1 MLLVATSRLYKL
13 SEVTRHLVKK
23 VHILQLL
30 LLVLVRINRSISSL
44 LISKPEVGII
54 SINLQREYSHNIR
67 SLEGWIDLVVYQERS
82 GRWKYTRNLLPLGF
96 FRGCRRKT
104 VTGENLL
111 L

>member
-13 SEVTRHLVKK
+13 SEVTRHLMKEVN
-23 VHILQLL
+23 ILQLL

-67 SLEGWIDLVVYQERS
+67 SLEGRIDLVVYQERS
-82 GRWKYTRNLLPLGF
+82 GRWKYTLNLLALGF
-96 FRGCRRKT
+96 FRGC
-104 VTGENLL
+104 
-111 L
+111 